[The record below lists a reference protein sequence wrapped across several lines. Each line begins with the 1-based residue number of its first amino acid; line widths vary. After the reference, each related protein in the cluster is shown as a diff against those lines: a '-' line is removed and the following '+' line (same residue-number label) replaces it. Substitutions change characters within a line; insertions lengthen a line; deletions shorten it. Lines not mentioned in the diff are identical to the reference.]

1 MGAYEGYP
9 EIKGKTFLKA
19 FWLLH
24 DLVLYPAILQT
35 LINWTDIWLEPPQ
48 IVERLLFPFVACLI
62 LEEMF
67 FLTYIIAAVLIV
79 CTVLCIR
86 KEKRVGHPVRA
97 EIALFSVFL
106 ILCVIGLLS
115 SREFVNG
122 AMSV

>member
-9 EIKGKTFLKA
+9 EIKGKTFLKV

-24 DLVLYPAILQT
+24 DLVLYSAIHLT
-35 LINWTDIWLEPPQ
+35 LGHWTDLWIEPPQ
-48 IVERLLFPFVACLI
+48 LVMRLLSPFVACMI

-67 FLTYIIAAVLIV
+67 FLTYIISAVLIV

-86 KEKRVGHPVRA
+86 QEKRAGHPIRA
-97 EIALFSVFL
+97 EIVVFSVFL
-106 ILCVIGLLS
+106 ILCVMGLLS
-115 SREFVNG
+115 SREFLVG

>member
-86 KEKRVGHPVRA
+86 KEKRAGHPVRA
-97 EIALFSVFL
+97 EIAIFSVFL

>member
-35 LINWTDIWLEPPQ
+35 LTNWTGVLLEPPQ
-48 IVERLLFPFVACLI
+48 PVMRLLSPFVACLI

-67 FLTYIIAAVLIV
+67 FLTYIISTVLV
-79 CTVLCIR
+79 VSTVLCIR
-86 KEKRVGHPVRA
+86 KEKRAGHPVRA
-97 EIALFSVFL
+97 EIAVFSVFL
-106 ILCVIGLLS
+106 ILCVTGLFS
-115 SREFVNG
+115 SRAFLNA
-122 AMSV
+122 AMSI

>member
-35 LINWTDIWLEPPQ
+35 LTNWTEIWLEPPQ
-48 IVERLLFPFVACLI
+48 LVRRLLSPFVAFLV
-62 LEEMF
+62 LEEIF
-67 FLTYIIAAVLIV
+67 FLTYIISAVLIV

-86 KEKRVGHPVRA
+86 TEKRAGHSIRA
-97 EIALFSVFL
+97 EIAVFSVFL
-106 ILCVIGLLS
+106 VFCVIGLLS
-115 SREFVNG
+115 SRQFLNA
-122 AMSV
+122 AMSI

>member
-9 EIKGKTFLKA
+9 EIKGKTFLKI

-35 LINWTDIWLEPPQ
+35 IINWTGVWLEPPQ
-48 IVERLLFPFVACLI
+48 LVMRLLSPFVACLI

-67 FLTYIIAAVLIV
+67 FLTYIISAVLLV

-86 KEKRVGHPVRA
+86 QEKRAGHLIRA
-97 EIALFSVFL
+97 EIAVFSVFL
-106 ILCVIGLLS
+106 ILCVMGLLS
-115 SREFVNG
+115 SREFLNA